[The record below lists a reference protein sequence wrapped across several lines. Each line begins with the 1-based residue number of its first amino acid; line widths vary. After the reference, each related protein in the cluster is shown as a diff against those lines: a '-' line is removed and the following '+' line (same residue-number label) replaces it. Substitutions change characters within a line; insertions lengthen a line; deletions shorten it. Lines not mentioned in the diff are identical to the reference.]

1 MSQLSRA
8 TNKPSIQDVAR
19 LAGVSAQTVS
29 RVARDAPNV
38 KESTKTRVLL
48 AMDQLKYVPNRAA
61 RALRSGQY
69 STLGVITQNLGRTG
83 ESLITAGIAAEA
95 EERGY
100 SVSLRQISHPGTEEL
115 TQAGSYFSHHTVDG
129 LIVVQAGSATIP
141 HSLSHGT
148 PTVVSDSRFINNFSS
163 AVTDQVQGTRL
174 VVEHLLN
181 LGHTRIA
188 HIAGPTESP
197 SANIRQTVWQST
209 LEEAGLPLG
218 PIMYGNWSAQS
229 GYKAALALAEKSHV
243 TAIFAA
249 NDEMAFGAMRAL
261 YEKGVRLPADISI
274 AGFDDIA
281 LAEYS
286 VLPLTTVR
294 QDFETI
300 GRTLTDLV
308 IARIA
313 APTAPIEQRVIPSE
327 LIVRASTGPRP
338 TA

>member
-141 HSLSHGT
+141 
-148 PTVVSDSRFINNFSS
+148 
-163 AVTDQVQGTRL
+163 TRCL
-174 VVEHLLN
+174 
-181 LGHTRIA
+181 
-188 HIAGPTESP
+188 
-197 SANIRQTVWQST
+197 
-209 LEEAGLPLG
+209 
-218 PIMYGNWSAQS
+218 
-229 GYKAALALAEKSHV
+229 
-243 TAIFAA
+243 TA
-249 NDEMAFGAMRAL
+249 
-261 YEKGVRLPADISI
+261 RLPSSQIRDSSTISLRPSPIRSRHPARRRTPPQPWAHADR
-274 AGFDDIA
+274 AHCRPDRVA
-281 LAEYS
+281 VRKYS
-286 VLPLTTVR
+286 PNRVAVHARRGRSAARPDHVR
-294 QDFETI
+294 KLE
-300 GRTLTDLV
+300 R
-308 IARIA
+308 
-313 APTAPIEQRVIPSE
+313 PIRVQS
-327 LIVRASTGPRP
+327 RSRP
-338 TA
+338 HGKITRHRHLRR

>member
-1 MSQLSRA
+1 MSQLSGA

-29 RVARDAPNV
+29 RVARAVPNV
-38 KESTKTRVLL
+38 KESTKAKVLR
-48 AMDQLKYVPNRAA
+48 AMDQLGYVPNRAA

-69 STLGVITQNLGRTG
+69 RTLGVITQNLGRTG

-100 SVSLRQISHPGTEEL
+100 SVNLRQISHPGTQEL
-115 TQAGSYFSHHTVDG
+115 AQAGSYFSHQAIDG

-141 HSLSHGT
+141 HTLSHGT
-148 PTVVSDSRFINNFSS
+148 PTVVSDSRFTNNFSS
-163 AVTDQVQGTRL
+163 VVTDQVQGTRL
-174 VVEHLLN
+174 AIEHLLS

-197 SANIRQTVWQST
+197 SANIRQNIWQST

-218 PIMYGNWSAQS
+218 PIMYGNWSARS
-229 GYKAALALAEKSHV
+229 GYQAGLALSELRVS
-243 TAIFAA
+243 AIFSA

-261 YEKGVRLPADISI
+261 YEQGVSIPEDISI
-274 AGFDDIA
+274 VGFDDIA

-313 APTAPIEQRVIPSE
+313 SPTAPIEQRVIPSE
-327 LIVRASTGPRP
+327 LILRGSTCP
-338 TA
+338 AAVE